1 MNKTLRVLS
10 VLTIGVL
17 SLVVAVPVALYILLS
32 TPWAQ
37 NRLCELAE
45 NELGALL
52 ARMSPCSRSMFI
64 HSTALMRVA

>member
-1 MNKTLRVLS
+1 MNKTLRVLR

-45 NELGALL
+45 NEIGRA
-52 ARMSPCSRSMFI
+52 
-64 HSTALMRVA
+64 HV